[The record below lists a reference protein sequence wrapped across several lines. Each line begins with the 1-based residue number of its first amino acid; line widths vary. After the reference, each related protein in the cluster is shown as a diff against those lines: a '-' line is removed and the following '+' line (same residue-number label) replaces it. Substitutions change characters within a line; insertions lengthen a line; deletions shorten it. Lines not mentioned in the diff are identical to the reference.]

1 MTPWDIIVVGGI
13 NIDFMARSR
22 HLPVA
27 GFTIEGDLFRRV
39 AGGKGANQ
47 AVAAARLGA
56 SIALVGCIGDDDA
69 GQELLA
75 LLEEEGIDNQF
86 IVTDSLAP
94 TGVTLTQVDNQGKRQ
109 SISVPGANYRLA
121 VSNIPSAAI
130 ATARAVLVQMDVPID
145 CVRETS
151 RLGHS
156 AGAKVIL
163 DPSPPIHLPDELL
176 RLADVVKP
184 NAHEAEVLTGIHVH
198 DRASAR
204 VAADRLRDRGVK
216 AVAIQAGNEGN
227 LIVWEDGVSW
237 NPLLPVNTVDTTG
250 AGDAFAAG
258 LAVALADGL
267 SLEEAGPF
275 ANAAAALAT
284 TDFGPQTALP
294 TRAAVEELLR
304 NKRP

>member
-1 MTPWDIIVVGGI
+1 MTTWDIVVVGGI
-13 NIDFMARSR
+13 NIDLLARSR

-27 GFTIEGDLFRRV
+27 GYTVEGDLFRRV

-47 AVAAARLGA
+47 AVAAVRLGA
-56 SIALVGCIGDDDA
+56 SVALVGCIGDDET

-75 LLEEEGIDNQF
+75 LLDAEGIDNQF
-86 IVTDSLAP
+86 IVTDNLAP
-94 TGVTLTQVDNQGKRQ
+94 TGVTLTQVDSQGKRQ
-109 SISVPGANYRLA
+109 SISVSGANCRLA
-121 VSNIPSAAI
+121 VSNIPSSAI
-130 ATARAVLVQMDVPID
+130 STARAVLVQMDVPID
-145 CVRETS
+145 CVREAS
-151 RLGHS
+151 RLGHA

-204 VAADRLRDRGVK
+204 VAADRLRERGVK

-227 LIVWEDGVSW
+227 LIVWEGGVSW
-237 NPLLPVNTVDTTG
+237 NPLLPVKTVDTTG
-250 AGDAFAAG
+250 GGDAFTAA
-258 LAVALADGL
+258 LAVALAEGQ
-267 SLEEAGPF
+267 SLEQAGPF

-294 TRAAVEELLR
+294 TRAEVEDLLH
-304 NKRP
+304 KERP